1 MLCYHLH
8 NLLLLLFFVTLSW
21 LWVGL
26 SQDMSNVTSFVNCPA
41 NPLRVCVIC
50 FAICIAFVSLWTF
63 IKSIPFG
70 IIVKIFC
77 KLHLFYFFKVQV
89 VTKMIYSINSRSL
102 IFDHF
107 KLCKNDLLYSV
118 LLGWNKAYTPAKF
131 WCFFLLALMK
141 VLNETIFAISIYFR
155 LYLHWNLQRSIS
167 HEYTW
172 VIHASWAQI

>member
-1 MLCYHLH
+1 
-8 NLLLLLFFVTLSW
+8 
-21 LWVGL
+21 
-26 SQDMSNVTSFVNCPA
+26 MSNVTSFVNCPA
-41 NPLRVCVIC
+41 NPLRVCVMFC
-50 FAICIAFVSLWTF
+50 HLHSFCKFMNLY
-63 IKSIPFG
+63 KSFLFG
-70 IIVKIFC
+70 IIVKNFC

-131 WCFFLLALMK
+131 WFFFLLALMK
-141 VLNETIFAISIYFR
+141 VLNETIFAISIYFP

-172 VIHASWAQI
+172 VIHAP

>member
-41 NPLRVCVIC
+41 NPLCVCVIC

-131 WCFFLLALMK
+131 WVFFTCI
-141 VLNETIFAISIYFR
+141 NEGT
-155 LYLHWNLQRSIS
+155 
-167 HEYTW
+167 
-172 VIHASWAQI
+172 

>member
-41 NPLRVCVIC
+41 NPLRVCVMFC
-50 FAICIAFVSLWTF
+50 HLHSFCKFMNLY
-63 IKSIPFG
+63 KSFLFG
-70 IIVKIFC
+70 IIVKNFC

-131 WCFFLLALMK
+131 WFF
-141 VLNETIFAISIYFR
+141 F
-155 LYLHWNLQRSIS
+155 YLH
-167 HEYTW
+167 
-172 VIHASWAQI
+172 

>member
-41 NPLRVCVIC
+41 NPACLCNMFC
-50 FAICIAFVSLWTF
+50 HLHSFCKFMNLY
-63 IKSIPFG
+63 KSFLFG
-70 IIVKIFC
+70 IIVKNFC

-131 WCFFLLALMK
+131 WGFF
-141 VLNETIFAISIYFR
+141 
-155 LYLHWNLQRSIS
+155 YLH
-167 HEYTW
+167 
-172 VIHASWAQI
+172 